1 MHLITILFLI
11 NIFEFILI
19 YVINIILRLFKLI
32 SFNLCEIKI
41 SNNIIKIYIYLAN
54 YGIILKIPGGF
65 AMLSKIKT
73 CVLYGLE
80 GYVVDVETDL
90 SGGLPNFN
98 IVGLPDISIRESKER
113 VRSAL
118 KNSDFVFPVSRITVN
133 LAPANLKKE
142 GSQIDLPIAMGI
154 LYANKIIKKKIDEKT
169 CIIGELSLDGNI
181 TKVDGA
187 LPMVISMRN
196 NHFERAVILYDNREE
211 CGAIEGINII
221 PVKSLEELVCYF
233 NEHKEIKPYKVIYES
248 SDDTE
253 NFSEDFSEIKGQP
266 AMKRA
271 VEIAAAGMHNILM
284 LGSPGSGKTM
294 IARRIPTI
302 LPDLTFEESLEVT
315 KIYSISGLL
324 NNNGLIKKRPFRSP
338 HHTSSRVAMAGG
350 GPKPRPGEVSLSH
363 YGVLFLDEI
372 PEFPKSV
379 IEVLRQPMEDG
390 NISISRAN
398 GSFTFPAKFMMVASM
413 NPCPCGYLG
422 DPVHECSCT
431 QVQIDKYLG
440 KISGPLLNRIDIQIE
455 VSPVKYED
463 LKKVNPEESS
473 IEIRKRIIK
482 ARSIQKIR
490 YEKLNI
496 ITNSELGSKH
506 ISKYCKINKESEQL
520 LKNAFERLG
529 LSARAYNKIL
539 KVARTIADLDE
550 SENIETKHIA
560 EAIQYRSF
568 DRKYWR

>member
-1 MHLITILFLI
+1 
-11 NIFEFILI
+11 
-19 YVINIILRLFKLI
+19 
-32 SFNLCEIKI
+32 
-41 SNNIIKIYIYLAN
+41 
-54 YGIILKIPGGF
+54 
-65 AMLSKIKT
+65 MLSKIKT

-80 GYVVDVETDL
+80 GYEVDVETDL
-90 SGGLPNFN
+90 SGGLPNFS
-98 IVGLPDISIRESKER
+98 IVGLPDISIKESKER

-118 KNSDFVFPVSRITVN
+118 KNSGFNFPVSRITVN

-142 GSQIDLPIAMGI
+142 GSQIDLPIAIGI
-154 LYANKIIKKKIDEKT
+154 LSANKIIDKKIDEKT
-169 CIIGELSLDGNI
+169 CIIGELSLDGKI
-181 TKVDGA
+181 TAVDGA

-196 NHFERAVILYDNREE
+196 NKSERVIIPYDNKEE
-211 CGAIEGINII
+211 CGTIEGINVI
-221 PVKSLEELVCYF
+221 PVENLKELAHYL
-233 NEHKEIKPYKVIYES
+233 NGYSSIEPYKVVYDH
-248 SDDTE
+248 SDNTE
-253 NFSEDFSEIKGQP
+253 KIQEDFSEIKGQP
-266 AMKRA
+266 IMKRA
-271 VEIAAAGMHNILM
+271 VEIAAAGMHNILL

-324 NNNGLIKKRPFRSP
+324 SNKGLIKIRPFRSP
-338 HHTSSRVAMAGG
+338 HHTSSRVSIAGG
-350 GPKPRPGEVSLSH
+350 GPKPKPGEVSLAH

-422 DPVHECSCT
+422 DPTHECSCS
-431 QVQIDKYLG
+431 QNQIDKYLG

-455 VSPVKYED
+455 VSPVKYDD
-463 LKKVNPEESS
+463 LKNETQEESS
-473 IEIRKRIIK
+473 VEIKKRIVK
-482 ARSIQKIR
+482 ARFIQHER
-490 YEKLNI
+490 YKELGF
-496 ITNSELGSKH
+496 ITNSELSGKH
-506 ISKYCKINKESEQL
+506 ISKYCKVNKESEQL
-520 LKNAFERLG
+520 LKDAFERLG

-539 KVARTIADLDE
+539 KVARTIADLEE
-550 SENIETKHIA
+550 SEHIETKHIA
-560 EAIQYRSF
+560 EAIQYRSL

>member
-1 MHLITILFLI
+1 MI
-11 NIFEFILI
+11 
-19 YVINIILRLFKLI
+19 
-32 SFNLCEIKI
+32 
-41 SNNIIKIYIYLAN
+41 
-54 YGIILKIPGGF
+54 
-65 AMLSKIKT
+65 SKIKT
-73 CVLYGLE
+73 CVLFGLE
-80 GYVVDVETDL
+80 GCEIDVETDL

-118 KNSDFVFPVSRITVN
+118 KNSGFSFPVSRITVN

-142 GSQIDLPIAMGI
+142 GSQIDLPIAVGI
-154 LYANKIIKKKIDEKT
+154 LLANKIIDKHIDEKT

-196 NHFERAVILYDNREE
+196 NNFNKVIIPEENKEE
-211 CGAIEGINII
+211 CGAIQGIEVI
-221 PVKSLEELVCYF
+221 PVESIKDLVHYLNGYLDIEPYEVTYDYFENIEEYNV
-233 NEHKEIKPYKVIYES
+233 
-248 SDDTE
+248 
-253 NFSEDFSEIKGQP
+253 DFSEIKGQP

-271 VEIAAAGMHNILM
+271 VEIAAAGMHNILL

-324 NNNGLIKKRPFRSP
+324 NSKGLIKKRPFRSP

-350 GPKPRPGEVSLSH
+350 GSKPSPGEVSMAH

-398 GSFTFPAKFMMVASM
+398 GSFTFPAKFMMIASM

-422 DPVHECSCT
+422 DPTHECSCN
-431 QVQIDKYLG
+431 QGQIDKYLS

-463 LKKVNPEESS
+463 LKNDKAEESS
-473 IEIRKRIIK
+473 FEIKKRIVN
-482 ARSIQKIR
+482 ARNIQQKR
-490 YEKLNI
+490 YAELGI
-496 ITNSELGSKH
+496 ITNSELSGKY
-506 ISKYCKINKESEQL
+506 ISKFCKINKESEQL
-520 LKNAFERLG
+520 LKDAFERLG

-539 KVARTIADLDE
+539 KVARTIADLEE

-560 EAIQYRSF
+560 EAIQYRNL

>member
-1 MHLITILFLI
+1 
-11 NIFEFILI
+11 
-19 YVINIILRLFKLI
+19 
-32 SFNLCEIKI
+32 
-41 SNNIIKIYIYLAN
+41 
-54 YGIILKIPGGF
+54 
-65 AMLSKIKT
+65 MLSKIKT

-80 GYVVDVETDL
+80 GYEVDVETDL
-90 SGGLPNFN
+90 SGGLPNFS

-113 VRSAL
+113 VRSAI
-118 KNSDFVFPVSRITVN
+118 KNSGFGFPVSRITVN

-142 GSQIDLPIAMGI
+142 GSQIDLPIAVGI
-154 LYANKIIKKKIDEKT
+154 LTASKIIEKNIDEKT
-169 CIIGELSLDGNI
+169 CIIGELSLDGKI
-181 TKVDGA
+181 TAVDGA

-196 NHFERAVILYDNREE
+196 NNFKRVIVPYENKNE
-211 CGAIEGINII
+211 CGAIEGIEVI
-221 PVKSLEELVCYF
+221 PVECIKDLVHYLNGYLE
-233 NEHKEIKPYKVIYES
+233 IDSYKIIYNNIEDIES
-248 SDDTE
+248 
-253 NFSEDFSEIKGQP
+253 FQEDFSEIKGQP

-271 VEIAAAGMHNILM
+271 VEIAAAGMHNILL

-302 LPDLTFEESLEVT
+302 LPDLNFEESLEVT

-324 NNNGLIKKRPFRSP
+324 NNKSLIIKRPFRSP

-350 GPKPRPGEVSLSH
+350 GSKPSPGEVSLAH

-390 NISISRAN
+390 KISISRAN
-398 GSFTFPAKFMMVASM
+398 GSFTFPAKFMLIAAM
-413 NPCPCGYLG
+413 NPCICGYLG
-422 DPVHECSCT
+422 DATHECSCN
-431 QVQIDKYLG
+431 QGQIDKYLG

-463 LKKVNPEESS
+463 LKNGKEEESS
-473 IEIRKRIIK
+473 SEIKKRIVK
-482 ARSIQKIR
+482 ARSLQQKR
-490 YEKLNI
+490 YDDLGI
-496 ITNSELGSKH
+496 ITNSELSGKY
-506 ISKYCKINKESEQL
+506 ILKYCKINKESELL

-539 KVARTIADLDE
+539 KVARTIADLE
-550 SENIETKHIA
+550 ETENIETEHIA
-560 EAIQYRSF
+560 EAIQYRSL